1 MKVNKIIKILML
13 GIIFMILSNIKSY
26 GAVAITKG
34 TSVFTNKTISDFYVI
49 CKEMKNVGQG
59 LEGTDVDVH
68 MATNKEWATVSYF
81 SNSNYGTAT
90 QGKNN
95 GISVTI
101 DGTDYYSINGNATGV
116 MNWGKRVTYTAGLTD
131 IYGDVETTSTAYENG
146 KSIIQNATDSVHV
159 DLINKVSESSIAK
172 NGWYNSWCDIRN
184 DSRFLYSVRAGLFG
198 ISAGTKYANNV
209 NLVQGCEGEA
219 NSGVT
224 FRPVILN

>member
-34 TSVFTNKTISDFYVI
+34 TSVFTNKTISDFYDI

-101 DGTDYYSINGNATGV
+101 DGTDYYSTNGNATGV
-116 MNWGKRVTYTAGLTD
+116 MNWGKTITFSSGVISNYTD
-131 IYGDVETTSTAYENG
+131 IDTDSTIYSNG
-146 KSIIQNATDSVHV
+146 ASIIQNATDSTHV
-159 DLINKVSESSIAK
+159 DLVNGTESSMAM
-172 NGWYNSWCDIRN
+172 NGWYSTSNRN
-184 DSRFLYSVRAGLFG
+184 LEINHPYSVRYGLFG
-198 ISAGTKYANNV
+198 FGGLNHEIPYAGRTGAANNII
-209 NLVQGCEGEA
+209 
-219 NSGVT
+219 T

>member
-1 MKVNKIIKILML
+1 MKVNKIIKILTL

-34 TSVFTNKTISDFYVI
+34 TSVFTNRTISDFYDI

-68 MATNKEWATVSYF
+68 MATNKEWATVS
-81 SNSNYGTAT
+81 
-90 QGKNN
+90 
-95 GISVTI
+95 
-101 DGTDYYSINGNATGV
+101 
-116 MNWGKRVTYTAGLTD
+116 YTAGLTD

-184 DSRFLYSVRAGLFG
+184 NSSFLYSVRAGLFG

>member
-34 TSVFTNKTISDFYVI
+34 TSVFTNKTISDFYDI

-90 QGKNN
+90 QGKNK
-95 GISVTI
+95 GISVTS
-101 DGTDYYSINGNATGV
+101 DGTDYYSTNGNATGV
-116 MNWGKRVTYTAGLTD
+116 MNWGKTLTFSSGVISNYTD
-131 IYGDVETTSTAYENG
+131 IDTDSTIYSNG
-146 KSIIQNATDSVHV
+146 ASIIQNATDSTHV
-159 DLINKVSESSIAK
+159 DLVNGTNFSMAM
-172 NGWYNSWCDIRN
+172 NGWYSTMNRN
-184 DSRFLYSVRAGLFG
+184 LEINRPYSVREGLFG
-198 ISAGTKYANNV
+198 FGGLNHETSYVGRTGAANNII
-209 NLVQGCEGEA
+209 
-219 NSGVT
+219 T

>member
-1 MKVNKIIKILML
+1 MKVNKIIKILTL

-34 TSVFTNKTISDFYVI
+34 TSVFTNRTISDFYDI

-95 GISVTI
+95 GTSVTI
-101 DGTDYYSINGNATGV
+101 DGTDYYSTNGNATGV
-116 MNWGKRVTYTAGLTD
+116 MNWGKIMTYTSGVLSNYTN
-131 IYGDVETTSTAYENG
+131 IGTTSTLYNNG
-146 KSIIQNATDSVHV
+146 RSIIQNATDSVHV
-159 DLINKVSESSIAK
+159 DLINSVSRSSIGAT
-172 NGWYNSWCDIRN
+172 GWYSTQTQMGENTE
-184 DSRFLYSVRAGLFG
+184 FPYSARRGLFG
-198 ISAGTKYANNV
+198 I
-209 NLVQGCEGEA
+209 LVGYPNGGYG
-219 NSGVT
+219 NSGLGSASSYVT